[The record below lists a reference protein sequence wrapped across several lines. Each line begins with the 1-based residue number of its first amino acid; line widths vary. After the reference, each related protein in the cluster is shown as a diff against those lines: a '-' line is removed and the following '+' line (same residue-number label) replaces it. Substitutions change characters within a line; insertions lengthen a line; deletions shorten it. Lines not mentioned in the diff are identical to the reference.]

1 MVRFAILSAG
11 LSLLVASAAPA
22 RAQALAQ
29 CQLCD
34 PANQV
39 TAAVAP
45 AGQGNGLNLKIEAD
59 LDFGVAALGPDGAGM
74 IAIDPRTDVRVVTG
88 GLTDLGGL
96 AFSGVVR
103 LIGQPFHRVRIDLP
117 GPEIL
122 HASGGAKAEISGF
135 AIDVPEST
143 MLDANGTL
151 LFHIAG
157 RFTVRGGEAGDFRG
171 RVNISANYE

>member
-1 MVRFAILSAG
+1 MAHFAIHSAG
-11 LSLLVASAAPA
+11 LALLCVSPATLNAQVVAP
-22 RAQALAQ
+22 

-34 PANQV
+34 PATRISGTPTTGV
-39 TAAVAP
+39 
-45 AGQGNGLNLKIEAD
+45 QGNGLNLRVEAD
-59 LDFGVAALGPDGAGM
+59 LDFGVAATGPNGSGM

-103 LIGQPFHRVRIDLP
+103 LVGQPLRRVRIDLP
-117 GPEIL
+117 GTETL
-122 HASGGAKAEISGF
+122 HAPGGARAEISGF
-135 AIDVPEST
+135 SIDVPQST
-143 MLDANGTL
+143 MLDASGTL

-157 RFTVRGGEAGDFRG
+157 RFTVSGGESGDFRG